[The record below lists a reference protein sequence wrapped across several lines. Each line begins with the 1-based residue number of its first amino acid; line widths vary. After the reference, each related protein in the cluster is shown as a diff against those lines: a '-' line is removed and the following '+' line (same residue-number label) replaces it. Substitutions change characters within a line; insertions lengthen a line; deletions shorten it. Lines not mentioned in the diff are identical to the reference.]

1 MTRLWIVGLARH
13 RGGRLAVT
21 SVGIA
26 LAVAL
31 LACLGSFLTS
41 AQATMTARA
50 ARSVAVDWQVQLA
63 AGADLPPVVTAVKAT
78 PGVAAAETVQFTA
91 TSSAQATVAGSTQTT
106 GPGVLV
112 GLPAGYRTAFP
123 AQIRQLTGPAT
134 GVQIAQQTA
143 SNLHVRP
150 GDSVTVALPG
160 RAPTTLPIDGV
171 VDLPQADTL
180 FQKVGAPSTSQPS
193 APPDNV
199 ILIPDMAFAAAATG
213 ATNGPSTSAS
223 AGAPTGTPTGASPTA
238 AAATAVTVQL
248 HVRRDA
254 PLPADPAGAYE
265 SDTGAARN
273 LEAHLAG
280 AVTVGD
286 NLGSALAA
294 ARSDAAYAQMLFLF
308 LGVPGAL
315 VAALLTAAL
324 VAAGTPRRQQEQALL
339 RIRGLTAARIG
350 GLAAAEALTLGVV
363 GGLVGVGIAWVAA
376 SWAFPVDSPALTP
389 TLTLPWLAIGL
400 VVGVL
405 IALSTVLWPALRS
418 LRGTTITGARV
429 AVGRGRSPWW
439 VRAGVDVM
447 VLAAA
452 GVVFWASSSNNYTL
466 VLAPDGIP
474 TVSVSYWAFL
484 GPALLWVGAALL
496 LARVA
501 SVSLEHGRGVLTRLV
516 TPLTG
521 RMASTAA
528 ASMSRQRR
536 TMTRSVVLLA
546 LAVSFGASTATFN
559 ATYRQQA
566 EADAQLTNGADVT
579 VTPSGAAAGD
589 PSAPAAA
596 TAATTTAAADAAT
609 ARTIGGVT
617 GVRAVEPIQHRF
629 AYVGSDLQDL
639 YGVHPGSI
647 GSVTAL
653 QDPYFGGGSAA
664 ALMNTLAQQP
674 DSILVS
680 DETVKDFQLQPGDL
694 VNLRLQDRTTQ
705 ALTTVPF
712 HYVGT
717 VKEFPTAP
725 KDSFFVANADYV
737 ARATGNPAVGA
748 WLVDTGGSNQ
758 LAVAQAL
765 RQQLGTTAAV
775 SDITSTRSTV
785 GSSLTSVN
793 LAGLTRLELGFAVLL
808 AAAAAGLV
816 LAVGLAERR
825 RALAIIAF
833 LGART
838 RQLRGFVI
846 AEAAVV
852 LLAGLAGAAVIS
864 WALSQMLIRVLTGV
878 FDPPPS
884 AAAVPWG
891 YLAGTGLAVVAA
903 SVIAATVVA
912 RATTGPAITQL
923 RDL

>member
-1 MTRLWIVGLARH
+1 MTRLWVLGLARR

-50 ARSVAVDWQVQLA
+50 AHSVAVDWQVQLA
-63 AGADLPPVVTAVKAT
+63 AGADLPAVVTAVKAT

-123 AQIRQLTGPAT
+123 AQIRQLTGSGA

-143 SNLHVRP
+143 SNLHVQP

-160 RAPTTLPIDGV
+160 RAPTTVRIDGV

-199 ILIPDMAFAAAATG
+199 ILVPDTAFAAASTG
-213 ATNGPSTSAS
+213 AANDPSTSAS
-223 AGAPTGTPTGASPTA
+223 TSASAAAPTGASPA
-238 AAATAVTVQL
+238 AVTVQL

-273 LEAHLAG
+273 LEAHLTG
-280 AVTVGD
+280 TVTVGD

-339 RIRGLTAARIG
+339 RIRGLTAAQIG
-350 GLAAAEALTLGVV
+350 TLAAAEAMTLGVI
-363 GGLVGVGIAWVAA
+363 GGIVGVGVAWVAA
-376 SWAFPVDSPALTP
+376 SWAFPVDNLALTSSLTP
-389 TLTLPWLAIGL
+389 TLTLAWLAAGL

-405 IALSTVLWPALRS
+405 IALTTVLWPALRS
-418 LRGTTITGARV
+418 LRATTVTGARA
-429 AVGRGRSPWW
+429 AVGRARSPWW
-439 VRAGVDVM
+439 MRAGVDVM

-466 VLAPDGIP
+466 VLAPDGVP

-484 GPALLWVGAALL
+484 GPALLWVGAAML
-496 LARVA
+496 LARV
-501 SVSLEHGRGVLTRLV
+501 VSAGLEHGRAVLTRLA

-536 TMTRSVVLLA
+536 TVTRSVVLLA

-579 VTPSGAAAGD
+579 VTASGAAAGV
-589 PSAPAAA
+589 PPASSAVI
-596 TAATTTAAADAAT
+596 AATTTAAADAAT
-609 ARTIGGVT
+609 ARTIGGVA
-617 GVRAVEPIQHRF
+617 GVQRVEPIQHRF

-639 YGVHPGSI
+639 YGVHPRSI

-664 ALMNTLAQQP
+664 ALMNTLAQYP

-694 VNLRLQDRTTQ
+694 VNLRLQDRATQ

-758 LAVAQAL
+758 ASVAQAL
-765 RQQLGTTAAV
+765 RQQLGTNAAV
-775 SDITSTRSTV
+775 TDITSTRSTV

-793 LAGLTRLELGFAVLL
+793 LSGLTRLELAFAVLL

-825 RALAIIAF
+825 RALAIIAL

-852 LLAGLAGAAVIS
+852 LIAGLAGAAVIS
-864 WALSQMLIRVLTGV
+864 WGLSQMLIRVLTGV

-891 YLAGTGLAVVAA
+891 YLAGTASAVVAA

-912 RATTGPAITQL
+912 SITTGPAITQL